1 MTSKIRVTFRFKI
14 LLSVLIVVTTV
25 VSLITFTMARMFHA
39 DKVAYVEDLVSL
51 VSVHAAAEANLRL
64 TAYQDQLVTAG
75 RVLDAT
81 NILRER
87 RDEALRNLFTRSPG
101 LVALR
106 VFENRKVMRLLLDS
120 LAIGAVGVSRTS
132 FLAAIARQAIPFDS
146 IEVGTL
152 YVRNSAISS
161 LLPLS
166 TVAVRVPRAAGRAP
180 LVVVG
185 TLDLNRSI
193 ALGRSSSAFDVFLV
207 DVDGRIVSHAD
218 ARRSASRERLDW
230 LPPLG
235 PGSLAMV
242 KQTERDGK
250 PMISGIANVGIGGL
264 RAGAEIP
271 KSVAYFALRNLLVDL
286 IMLALGLLVVAAV
299 VSLIWATQMTRSLDQ
314 LTHAAQAIGQGN
326 FDVQVAVPSRD
337 EVGQLA
343 GSFNQMASELH
354 GRERALKEAQA
365 QLIQSE
371 KMAAFG
377 QLGAGIAHEVKNP
390 LAGIQGMIQLTS
402 RSLSA
407 DNPLLETFAILEK
420 ETKRC
425 RAIIDSL
432 LKFARQENLAPEPI
446 ALEDVVADTKA
457 ILHHE
462 LSLHKITLETEI
474 PKNLPLIHGSANQI
488 QQVLMNLIL
497 NAEQAREPRGHGT
510 VEVRAAQ
517 RDDRFIELFVKDDG
531 PGIPRAVQARI
542 FEPFFTT
549 KAPGKGTGLGLAV
562 TFGIMRAHGGAIHV
576 ESEGGRGTTFL
587 LRFRVAGSHPAAGAH
602 PIDAPGPENPT
613 PGDPPGAPAGGGA
626 AGCAGSGRL

>member
-51 VSVHAAAEANLRL
+51 VSVHAAEEANLRL

-75 RVLDAT
+75 RVLDAS

-87 RDEALRNLFTRSPG
+87 RDEALRNLFSRSPG

-106 VFENRKVMRLLLDS
+106 VFENRKVVRLLLDS

-146 IEVGTL
+146 IEVGAL

-166 TVAVRVPRAAGRAP
+166 TVAVRVPRVAGRAR

-218 ARRSASRERLDW
+218 ARRSASRERLNW

-271 KSVAYFALRNLLVDL
+271 KSVAYFALRNLLVNL
-286 IMLALGLLVVAAV
+286 ILLALGLLVVAAV
-299 VSLIWATQMTRSLDQ
+299 VSLIWATQMTRSLGQ

-407 DNPLLETFAILEK
+407 DNPLHETFAILEK

-462 LSLHKITLETEI
+462 LSLHRIALETAI
-474 PKNLPLIHGSANQI
+474 PQNLPLIHGSANQI

-497 NAEQAREPRGHGT
+497 NAEQAMEPRGHGT

-576 ESEGGRGTTFL
+576 ESEEGRGTTFI
-587 LRFRVAGSHPAAGAH
+587 LRFRVAGSHPAT
-602 PIDAPGPENPT
+602 DAPSVEASDPEDPT
-613 PGDPPGAPAGGGA
+613 PEDRQA
-626 AGCAGSGRL
+626 A

>member
-1 MTSKIRVTFRFKI
+1 MREAPDMTLKIRVTFRFKI

-51 VSVHAAAEANLRL
+51 VSVHAAEEANLRL
-64 TAYQDQLVTAG
+64 TVYQDQLVTAG
-75 RVLDAT
+75 RVLDAS

-87 RDEALRNLFTRSPG
+87 RDEALRNLFNRSPG

-106 VFENRKVMRLLLDS
+106 VFENGKVVRLLVDS
-120 LAIGAVGVSRTS
+120 LSLGAVGVSRAS
-132 FLAAIARQAIPFDS
+132 FLAAIASQAIPFDS
-146 IEVGTL
+146 IETGSL

-166 TVAVRVPRAAGRAP
+166 TVAVRVPRVAGRVP

-207 DVDGRIVSHAD
+207 DVDGRIVAHAD
-218 ARRSASRERLDW
+218 ARRSASRERLGW
-230 LPPLG
+230 LPPLS

-271 KSVAYFALRNLLVDL
+271 KSVAYFTLRNLLVNL
-286 IMLALGLLVVAAV
+286 ILLALGLLVAAAV
-299 VSLIWATQMTRSLDQ
+299 ASLIWATQMTRSLGQ
-314 LTHAAQAIGQGN
+314 LTRAAQAIGQGN

-337 EVGQLA
+337 EMGQLA

-354 GRERALKEAQA
+354 GRERALKEAQT

-407 DNPLLETFAILEK
+407 DNPLHETFAILEK

-462 LSLHKITLETEI
+462 LSLHKIVLETVI
-474 PKNLPLIHGSANQI
+474 PPNLPLIQGSANQI
-488 QQVLMNLIL
+488 QQVLMNLLL
-497 NAEQAREPRGHGT
+497 NAEQAMDPRGHGT
-510 VEVRAAQ
+510 VEVKAAQ
-517 RDDRFIELFVKDDG
+517 RDDGFIELYVQDDG
-531 PGIPRAVQARI
+531 PGIPQAVQGRI

-549 KAPGKGTGLGLAV
+549 KPPGKGTGLGLAV
-562 TFGIMRAHGGAIHV
+562 TFGIMRAHGGAIRV
-576 ESEGGRGTTFL
+576 ESEEGRGTTFI
-587 LRFRVAGSHPAAGAH
+587 LRFRVAGSHPATDGAS
-602 PIDAPGPENPT
+602 IEAADPEDPT
-613 PGDPPGAPAGGGA
+613 PGDRRA
-626 AGCAGSGRL
+626 A

>member
-1 MTSKIRVTFRFKI
+1 MRGAPDMASKIRVTFRFKI

-51 VSVHAAAEANLRL
+51 VSVHAAEEANLRL

-87 RDEALRNLFTRSPG
+87 RDEALRNLFARSPG

-106 VFENRKVMRLLLDS
+106 VFENRKVVRLLLDS

-132 FLAAIARQAIPFDS
+132 FLAAIARQTIPFDS

-166 TVAVRVPRAAGRAP
+166 TVAVRVPRVAGRAP

-185 TLDLNRSI
+185 TVDLNRSI
-193 ALGRSSSAFDVFLV
+193 AVGRSSSAFDVFLV

-271 KSVAYFALRNLLVDL
+271 KSVAYFALRNLLVNL
-286 IMLALGLLVVAAV
+286 ILLALGLLVVAAV
-299 VSLIWATQMTRSLDQ
+299 VSLIWATQMTRSLGQ
-314 LTHAAQAIGQGN
+314 LTHAAHVIGQGN
-326 FDVQVAVPSRD
+326 FDIQVAVPSRD
-337 EVGQLA
+337 EMGQLA

-354 GRERALKEAQA
+354 GRDRALREAQT

-407 DNPLLETFAILEK
+407 DNPLHETFEILER

-446 ALEDVVADTKA
+446 ALENVVADTRA

-462 LSLHKITLETEI
+462 LSLHKIALETVI
-474 PKNLPLIHGSANQI
+474 PPNLPLIQGSANQI

-497 NAEQAREPRGHGT
+497 NAEQAMEPRGHGT
-510 VEVRAAQ
+510 VEVKAAQ
-517 RDDRFIELFVKDDG
+517 QDDGFIELSVHDDG
-531 PGIPRAVQARI
+531 PGIPRAVQSRI

-549 KAPGKGTGLGLAV
+549 KPPGKGTGLGLAV

-576 ESEGGRGTTFL
+576 ESEEGRGTTFI
-587 LRFRVAGSHPAAGAH
+587 LRFRVAGSHPAAD
-602 PIDAPGPENPT
+602 PIEASEPEDPT
-613 PGDPPGAPAGGGA
+613 PGDRRA
-626 AGCAGSGRL
+626 A

>member
-1 MTSKIRVTFRFKI
+1 
-14 LLSVLIVVTTV
+14 
-25 VSLITFTMARMFHA
+25 
-39 DKVAYVEDLVSL
+39 
-51 VSVHAAAEANLRL
+51 
-64 TAYQDQLVTAG
+64 
-75 RVLDAT
+75 
-81 NILRER
+81 
-87 RDEALRNLFTRSPG
+87 
-101 LVALR
+101 
-106 VFENRKVMRLLLDS
+106 
-120 LAIGAVGVSRTS
+120 
-132 FLAAIARQAIPFDS
+132 
-146 IEVGTL
+146 
-152 YVRNSAISS
+152 
-161 LLPLS
+161 
-166 TVAVRVPRAAGRAP
+166 
-180 LVVVG
+180 VVVG

-218 ARRSASRERLDW
+218 ARRSASRERLNW

-271 KSVAYFALRNLLVDL
+271 KSVAYFALRNLLVNL
-286 IMLALGLLVVAAV
+286 ILLALGLLVVAAV
-299 VSLIWATQMTRSLDQ
+299 VSLIWATQMTRSLGQ

-407 DNPLLETFAILEK
+407 DNPLHETFAILEK

-462 LSLHKITLETEI
+462 LSLHRIALETAI
-474 PKNLPLIHGSANQI
+474 PQNLPLIHGSANQI

-497 NAEQAREPRGHGT
+497 NAEQAMEPRGHGT

-531 PGIPRAVQARI
+531 PGIPQAVQARI

-576 ESEGGRGTTFL
+576 ESEEGRGTTFI
-587 LRFRVAGSHPAAGAH
+587 LRFRVAGSHPAT
-602 PIDAPGPENPT
+602 DAPSVEASDPEDPT
-613 PGDPPGAPAGGGA
+613 PEDRQA
-626 AGCAGSGRL
+626 A

>member
-51 VSVHAAAEANLRL
+51 VSVHAAEEANLRL

-75 RVLDAT
+75 RVLDAS

-87 RDEALRNLFTRSPG
+87 RDEALRNLFSRSPG

-106 VFENRKVMRLLLDS
+106 VFENRKVVRLLLDS

-146 IEVGTL
+146 IEVGAL

-166 TVAVRVPRAAGRAP
+166 TVAVRVPRVAGRAR

-218 ARRSASRERLDW
+218 ARRSASRERLNW

-271 KSVAYFALRNLLVDL
+271 KSVAYFALRNLLVNL
-286 IMLALGLLVVAAV
+286 ILLALGLLVVAAV
-299 VSLIWATQMTRSLDQ
+299 VSLIWATQMTRSLGQ

-407 DNPLLETFAILEK
+407 DNAPHETCAILEK

-462 LSLHKITLETEI
+462 LSLHRIALETAI
-474 PKNLPLIHGSANQI
+474 PPNLPLIHGSANQI

-497 NAEQAREPRGHGT
+497 NAEQAMEPRGHGT

-576 ESEGGRGTTFL
+576 ESEEGRGTTFI
-587 LRFRVAGSHPAAGAH
+587 LRFRVAGSHPAT
-602 PIDAPGPENPT
+602 DAPSVEASDPEDPT
-613 PGDPPGAPAGGGA
+613 PEDRQA
-626 AGCAGSGRL
+626 A

>member
-51 VSVHAAAEANLRL
+51 VSVHAAEEANLRL

-75 RVLDAT
+75 RVLDAS

-87 RDEALRNLFTRSPG
+87 RDEALRNLFSRSPG

-106 VFENRKVMRLLLDS
+106 VFENRKVVRLLLDS
-120 LAIGAVGVSRTS
+120 LAIGAVGVNRTS

-146 IEVGTL
+146 IEVGAL

-166 TVAVRVPRAAGRAP
+166 TVAVRVPRVAGRAR

-218 ARRSASRERLDW
+218 ARRSASRERLNW

-271 KSVAYFALRNLLVDL
+271 KSVAYFALRNLLVNL
-286 IMLALGLLVVAAV
+286 ILLALGLLVVAAV
-299 VSLIWATQMTRSLDQ
+299 VSLIWATQMTRSLGQ

-377 QLGAGIAHEVKNP
+377 QLGAASP
-390 LAGIQGMIQLTS
+390 TRS
-402 RSLSA
+402 RIRWQ
-407 DNPLLETFAILEK
+407 EF
-420 ETKRC
+420 
-425 RAIIDSL
+425 RA
-432 LKFARQENLAPEPI
+432 
-446 ALEDVVADTKA
+446 
-457 ILHHE
+457 
-462 LSLHKITLETEI
+462 
-474 PKNLPLIHGSANQI
+474 
-488 QQVLMNLIL
+488 
-497 NAEQAREPRGHGT
+497 
-510 VEVRAAQ
+510 
-517 RDDRFIELFVKDDG
+517 
-531 PGIPRAVQARI
+531 
-542 FEPFFTT
+542 
-549 KAPGKGTGLGLAV
+549 
-562 TFGIMRAHGGAIHV
+562 
-576 ESEGGRGTTFL
+576 
-587 LRFRVAGSHPAAGAH
+587 
-602 PIDAPGPENPT
+602 
-613 PGDPPGAPAGGGA
+613 
-626 AGCAGSGRL
+626 

>member
-51 VSVHAAAEANLRL
+51 VSVHAAEEANLRL

-75 RVLDAT
+75 RVLDAS

-87 RDEALRNLFTRSPG
+87 RDEALRNLFSRSPG

-106 VFENRKVMRLLLDS
+106 VFENRKVVRLLLDS
-120 LAIGAVGVSRTS
+120 LAIGAVGVNRTS

-146 IEVGTL
+146 IEVGAL

-166 TVAVRVPRAAGRAP
+166 TVAVRVPRVAGRAR

-218 ARRSASRERLDW
+218 ARRSASRERLNW

-271 KSVAYFALRNLLVDL
+271 KSVAYFALRNLLVNL
-286 IMLALGLLVVAAV
+286 ILLALGLLVVAAV
-299 VSLIWATQMTRSLDQ
+299 VSLIWATQMTRSLGQ

-407 DNPLLETFAILEK
+407 DNPLHETFAILEK

-462 LSLHKITLETEI
+462 LSLHRIALETAI
-474 PKNLPLIHGSANQI
+474 PQNLPLIHGSANQI

-497 NAEQAREPRGHGT
+497 NAEQAMEPRGHGT

-576 ESEGGRGTTFL
+576 ESEEGRGTTFI
-587 LRFRVAGSHPAAGAH
+587 LRFRVAGSHPAT
-602 PIDAPGPENPT
+602 DAPSVEASDPEDPT
-613 PGDPPGAPAGGGA
+613 PEDRQA
-626 AGCAGSGRL
+626 A

>member
-51 VSVHAAAEANLRL
+51 VSVHAAEEANLRL

-75 RVLDAT
+75 RVLDAS

-87 RDEALRNLFTRSPG
+87 RDEALRNLFSRSPG

-106 VFENRKVMRLLLDS
+106 VFENRKVVRLLLDS
-120 LAIGAVGVSRTS
+120 LAIGAVGVNRTS

-146 IEVGTL
+146 IEVGAL

-166 TVAVRVPRAAGRAP
+166 TVAVRVPRVAGRAR

-218 ARRSASRERLDW
+218 ARRSASRERLNW

-271 KSVAYFALRNLLVDL
+271 KSVAYFALRNLLVNL
-286 IMLALGLLVVAAV
+286 ILLALGLLVVAAV
-299 VSLIWATQMTRSLDQ
+299 VSLIWATQMTRSLGQ

-407 DNPLLETFAILEK
+407 DNPLHETFAILEK

-462 LSLHKITLETEI
+462 LSLHRIALETAI
-474 PKNLPLIHGSANQI
+474 PPNLPLIHGSANQI

-497 NAEQAREPRGHGT
+497 NAEQAMEPRGHGT

-576 ESEGGRGTTFL
+576 ESEEGRGTTFI
-587 LRFRVAGSHPAAGAH
+587 LRFRVAGSHPAT
-602 PIDAPGPENPT
+602 DAPSVEASDPEDPT
-613 PGDPPGAPAGGGA
+613 PEDRQA
-626 AGCAGSGRL
+626 A

>member
-51 VSVHAAAEANLRL
+51 VSVHAAEEANLRL

-75 RVLDAT
+75 RVLDAS

-87 RDEALRNLFTRSPG
+87 RDEALRNLFSRSPG

-106 VFENRKVMRLLLDS
+106 VFENRKVVRLLLDS

-146 IEVGTL
+146 IEVGAL

-166 TVAVRVPRAAGRAP
+166 TVAVRVPRVAGRAR

-218 ARRSASRERLDW
+218 ARRSASRERLNW

-271 KSVAYFALRNLLVDL
+271 KSVAYFALRNLLVNL
-286 IMLALGLLVVAAV
+286 ILLALGLLVVAAV
-299 VSLIWATQMTRSLDQ
+299 VSLIWATQMTRSLGQ

-407 DNPLLETFAILEK
+407 DNPLHETFAILEK

-462 LSLHKITLETEI
+462 LSLHRIAFETAI
-474 PKNLPLIHGSANQI
+474 PPNLPLIHGSANQI

-497 NAEQAREPRGHGT
+497 NAEQAMEPRGHGT

-576 ESEGGRGTTFL
+576 ESEEGRGTTFI
-587 LRFRVAGSHPAAGAH
+587 LRFRVAGSHPAT
-602 PIDAPGPENPT
+602 DAPSVEASDPEDPT
-613 PGDPPGAPAGGGA
+613 PEDRQA
-626 AGCAGSGRL
+626 A

>member
-1 MTSKIRVTFRFKI
+1 MRGASDMPSKIQVTFRFKI

-39 DKVAYVEDLVSL
+39 DKVAYVEDVVSL
-51 VSVHAAAEANLRL
+51 VSVHAAEEANLRL

-75 RVLDAT
+75 RVLDAS

-87 RDEALRNLFTRSPG
+87 RDEALKNLFIRSPG

-106 VFENRKVMRLLLDS
+106 VFEGRKLVQLLLDNV
-120 LAIGAVGVSRTS
+120 ATDAAGVSRAS
-132 FLAAIARQAIPFDS
+132 FLAAIARYPVPLDS
-146 IEVGTL
+146 IGVGTL
-152 YVRNSAISS
+152 YVRNAAVSS
-161 LLPLS
+161 SLPLS
-166 TVAVRVPRAAGRAP
+166 TIAVRVPRAAGRAP

-185 TLDLNRSI
+185 SVDLSRSV
-193 ALGRSSSAFDVFLV
+193 ALGRGSSAFDVFLV
-207 DVDGRIVSHAD
+207 DVDGRIVSD
-218 ARRSASRERLDW
+218 VDPRRAASRERLEW
-230 LPPLG
+230 LPSLG
-235 PGSLAMV
+235 PGSLSMV
-242 KQTERDGK
+242 KETERDGK
-250 PMISGIANVGIGGL
+250 PMVSGIANVGIGGL

-271 KSVAYFALRNLLVDL
+271 KSVAYFALRNLLANL
-286 IMLALGLLVVAAV
+286 IFLALGLLIAAAI
-299 VSLIWATQMTRSLDQ
+299 VSLIWATQMTRSLSQ
-314 LTHAAQAIGQGN
+314 LTHAAQAIGHGD

-337 EVGQLA
+337 EMGQLA

-354 GRERALKEAQA
+354 GRDLALRDAQA

-402 RSLSA
+402 RSLA
-407 DNPLLETFAILEK
+407 AGNPLLETFAILEK

-446 ALEDVVADTKA
+446 ALDEVVADTKA

-462 LSLHKITLETEI
+462 LSLHKIALQTAI
-474 PKNLPLIHGSANQI
+474 PKDLPLIHGSANQI

-497 NAEQAREPRGHGT
+497 NAEQAMEPRGHGV
-510 VEVRAAQ
+510 VEVTAAAQ
-517 RDDRFIELFVKDDG
+517 ADGFIELSVRDDG

-562 TFGIMRAHGGAIHV
+562 TFGIMRAHGGTIRV
-576 ESEGGRGTTFL
+576 ESEEGAGTRFIL
-587 LRFRVAGSHPAAGAH
+587 SFRVAGSHSATETDSAEKS
-602 PIDAPGPENPT
+602 GPEDPT
-613 PGDPPGAPAGGGA
+613 PGDRRA
-626 AGCAGSGRL
+626 A

>member
-51 VSVHAAAEANLRL
+51 VSVHAAEEANLRL

-75 RVLDAT
+75 RVLDAS

-87 RDEALRNLFTRSPG
+87 RDEALRNLFSRSPG

-106 VFENRKVMRLLLDS
+106 VFENRKVVRLLLDS

-146 IEVGTL
+146 IEVGAL

-166 TVAVRVPRAAGRAP
+166 TVAVRVPRVAGRAR

-218 ARRSASRERLDW
+218 ARRSASRERLNW

-264 RAGAEIP
+264 RAGAEIR
-271 KSVAYFALRNLLVDL
+271 KSVAYFALRNLLVNL
-286 IMLALGLLVVAAV
+286 ILLALGLLVVAAV
-299 VSLIWATQMTRSLDQ
+299 VSLIWATQMTRSLGQ

-407 DNPLLETFAILEK
+407 DNPLHETFAILEK

-462 LSLHKITLETEI
+462 LSLHRIALETAI
-474 PKNLPLIHGSANQI
+474 PQNLPLIHGSANQI

-497 NAEQAREPRGHGT
+497 NAEQAMEPRGHGT

-531 PGIPRAVQARI
+531 PGIPQAVQARI

-549 KAPGKGTGLGLAV
+549 RAPGKGTGIGLAV

-576 ESEGGRGTTFL
+576 ESEEGRGTTFI
-587 LRFRVAGSHPAAGAH
+587 LRFRVAGSHPAT
-602 PIDAPGPENPT
+602 DAPSVEASDPEDPT
-613 PGDPPGAPAGGGA
+613 PEDRQA
-626 AGCAGSGRL
+626 A

>member
-51 VSVHAAAEANLRL
+51 VSVHAAEEANLRL

-75 RVLDAT
+75 RVLDAS

-87 RDEALRNLFTRSPG
+87 RDEALRNLFSRSPG

-106 VFENRKVMRLLLDS
+106 VFENRKVVRLLLDS
-120 LAIGAVGVSRTS
+120 LAIGAVGVNRTS

-146 IEVGTL
+146 IEVGAL

-166 TVAVRVPRAAGRAP
+166 TVAVRVPRVAGRAR

-218 ARRSASRERLDW
+218 ARRSASRERLNW

-271 KSVAYFALRNLLVDL
+271 KSVAYFALRNLLVNL
-286 IMLALGLLVVAAV
+286 ILLALGLLVVAAV

-407 DNPLLETFAILEK
+407 DNPLHETFAILEK

-462 LSLHKITLETEI
+462 LSLHRIALETAI
-474 PKNLPLIHGSANQI
+474 PQNLPLIQGSANQI

-497 NAEQAREPRGHGT
+497 NAEQAMEPRGHGT

-531 PGIPRAVQARI
+531 PGIPQAVQARI

-576 ESEGGRGTTFL
+576 ESEEGRGTTFI
-587 LRFRVAGSHPAAGAH
+587 LRFRVAGSHPAT
-602 PIDAPGPENPT
+602 DAPSVEASDPEDPT
-613 PGDPPGAPAGGGA
+613 PEDRQA
-626 AGCAGSGRL
+626 A

>member
-51 VSVHAAAEANLRL
+51 VSVHAAEEANLRL

-75 RVLDAT
+75 RVLDAS

-87 RDEALRNLFTRSPG
+87 RDEALRNLFSRSPG

-106 VFENRKVMRLLLDS
+106 VFENRKVVRLLLDS
-120 LAIGAVGVSRTS
+120 LAIGAVGVNRTS

-146 IEVGTL
+146 IEVGAL

-166 TVAVRVPRAAGRAP
+166 TVAVRVPRVAGRAR

-218 ARRSASRERLDW
+218 ARRSASRERLNW

-271 KSVAYFALRNLLVDL
+271 KSVAYFALRNLLVNL

-407 DNPLLETFAILEK
+407 DNPLHETFAILEK

-462 LSLHKITLETEI
+462 LSLHRIALETAI
-474 PKNLPLIHGSANQI
+474 PQNLPLIQGSANQI

-497 NAEQAREPRGHGT
+497 NAEQAMEPRGHGT

-531 PGIPRAVQARI
+531 PGIPQAVQARI

-576 ESEGGRGTTFL
+576 ESEEGRGTTFI
-587 LRFRVAGSHPAAGAH
+587 LRFRVAGSHPAT
-602 PIDAPGPENPT
+602 DAPSVEASDPEDPT
-613 PGDPPGAPAGGGA
+613 PEDRQA
-626 AGCAGSGRL
+626 A

>member
-51 VSVHAAAEANLRL
+51 VSVHAAEEANLRL

-75 RVLDAT
+75 RVLDAS

-87 RDEALRNLFTRSPG
+87 RDEALRNLFSRSPG

-106 VFENRKVMRLLLDS
+106 VFENRKVVRLLLDS
-120 LAIGAVGVSRTS
+120 LAIGAVGVNRTS

-146 IEVGTL
+146 IEVGAL

-166 TVAVRVPRAAGRAP
+166 TVAVRVPRVAGRAR

-218 ARRSASRERLDW
+218 ARRSASRERLNW

-271 KSVAYFALRNLLVDL
+271 KSVAYFALRNLLVNL
-286 IMLALGLLVVAAV
+286 ILLALGLLVVAAV
-299 VSLIWATQMTRSLDQ
+299 VSLIWATQMTRSLGQ

-407 DNPLLETFAILEK
+407 DNPLHETFAILEK

-446 ALEDVVADTKA
+446 ALEGVVADTKA

-462 LSLHKITLETEI
+462 LSLHRIALETAI
-474 PKNLPLIHGSANQI
+474 PQNLPLIHGSANQI

-497 NAEQAREPRGHGT
+497 NAEQAMEPRGHGT

-531 PGIPRAVQARI
+531 PGIPQAVQARI

-576 ESEGGRGTTFL
+576 ESEEGRGTTFI
-587 LRFRVAGSHPAAGAH
+587 LRFRVAGSHPAT
-602 PIDAPGPENPT
+602 DAPSVEASDPEDPT
-613 PGDPPGAPAGGGA
+613 PEDRQA
-626 AGCAGSGRL
+626 A

>member
-51 VSVHAAAEANLRL
+51 VSVHAAEEANLRL

-75 RVLDAT
+75 RVLDAS

-87 RDEALRNLFTRSPG
+87 RDEALRNLFSRSPG

-106 VFENRKVMRLLLDS
+106 VFENRKVVRLLLDS

-146 IEVGTL
+146 IEVGAL

-166 TVAVRVPRAAGRAP
+166 TVAVRVPRVAGRAR

-218 ARRSASRERLDW
+218 ARRSASRERLNW

-271 KSVAYFALRNLLVDL
+271 KSVAYFALRNLLVNL
-286 IMLALGLLVVAAV
+286 ILLALGLLVVAAV
-299 VSLIWATQMTRSLDQ
+299 VSLIWATQMTRSLGQ

-407 DNPLLETFAILEK
+407 DNPLHETFAILEK

-462 LSLHKITLETEI
+462 LSLHRIALETAI
-474 PKNLPLIHGSANQI
+474 PPNLPLIHGSANQI

-497 NAEQAREPRGHGT
+497 NAEQAMEPRGHGT

-576 ESEGGRGTTFL
+576 ESEEGRGTTFI
-587 LRFRVAGSHPAAGAH
+587 LRFRVAGSHPAT
-602 PIDAPGPENPT
+602 DAPSVEASDPEDPT
-613 PGDPPGAPAGGGA
+613 PEDRQA
-626 AGCAGSGRL
+626 A

>member
-1 MTSKIRVTFRFKI
+1 MRRATDMPSKIRVTFRFKI

-51 VSVHAAAEANLRL
+51 VSVHAAEEADLRL
-64 TAYQDQLVTAG
+64 SAYRDQLVTAG
-75 RVLDAT
+75 RVLDAS

-87 RDEALRNLFTRSPG
+87 RSEALRNLFSRSPG

-106 VFENRKVMRLLLDS
+106 VFDGRKMVAMLLDS
-120 LAIGAVGVSRTS
+120 LTTDAAGVSGTA
-132 FLAAIARQAIPFDS
+132 FLGAIAKHPIPFDS
-146 IEVGTL
+146 IGVGTL
-152 YVRNSAISS
+152 YVRNSAVSSS
-161 LLPLS
+161 LPVS
-166 TVAVRVPRAAGRAP
+166 TIAVRIPRVAGRPP

-185 TLDLNRSI
+185 TVDLNRSI

-207 DVDGRIVSHAD
+207 DADGRVVSHVD
-218 ARRSASRERLDW
+218 ARRTASRERLDW
-230 LPPLG
+230 LPPLT

-242 KQTERDGK
+242 KETERDGK
-250 PMISGIANVGIGGL
+250 PMVSGIANVGIGGL

-271 KSVAYFALRNLLVDL
+271 KSVAYFALRSLLVNL
-286 IMLALGLLVVAAV
+286 ILLALGLLIVAAI
-299 VSLIWATQMTRSLDQ
+299 VSLIWATQMTRSLSQ
-314 LTHAAQAIGQGN
+314 LTHAAQEIGHGH

-337 EVGQLA
+337 EMGQLA

-354 GRERALKEAQA
+354 DRELALREAQA

-402 RSLSA
+402 RSLPA
-407 DNPLLETFAILEK
+407 DHPLLETFAILEK

-425 RAIIDSL
+425 RTIIDSL
-432 LKFARQENLAPEPI
+432 LKFARQENLQPEPI
-446 ALEDVVADTKA
+446 ALAEVVADTKA

-462 LSLHKITLETEI
+462 LSLHKITLETAVPED
-474 PKNLPLIHGSANQI
+474 LPLIHGSANQI

-497 NAEQAREPRGHGT
+497 NAEQAMESRGQGA
-510 VEVRAAQ
+510 VEIKAARQ
-517 RDDRFIELFVKDDG
+517 GDSLIELYVQDDG

-562 TFGIMRAHGGAIHV
+562 TFGIMRAHRGTIRV
-576 ESEGGRGTTFL
+576 ESEEGQGTKFIL
-587 LRFRVAGSHPAAGAH
+587 GFRVAGSQPAA
-602 PIDAPGPENPT
+602 DADSTKTSGPEDPT
-613 PGDPPGAPAGGGA
+613 PGDQRA
-626 AGCAGSGRL
+626 A

>member
-51 VSVHAAAEANLRL
+51 VSVHAAEEANLRL

-75 RVLDAT
+75 RVLDAS

-87 RDEALRNLFTRSPG
+87 RDEALRNLFSRSPG

-106 VFENRKVMRLLLDS
+106 VFENRKVVRLLLDS
-120 LAIGAVGVSRTS
+120 LAIGAVGVNRTS

-146 IEVGTL
+146 IEVGAL

-166 TVAVRVPRAAGRAP
+166 TVAVRVPRVAGRAR

-218 ARRSASRERLDW
+218 ARRSASRERLNW

-271 KSVAYFALRNLLVDL
+271 KSVAYFALRNLLVNL
-286 IMLALGLLVVAAV
+286 ILLALGLLVVAAV
-299 VSLIWATQMTRSLDQ
+299 VSLIWATQMTRSLGQ

-407 DNPLLETFAILEK
+407 DNPLHETFAILEK

-462 LSLHKITLETEI
+462 LSLHRIALETAI
-474 PKNLPLIHGSANQI
+474 PLNLPLIHGSANQI

-497 NAEQAREPRGHGT
+497 NAEQAMEPRGHGT

-576 ESEGGRGTTFL
+576 ESEEGRGTTFI
-587 LRFRVAGSHPAAGAH
+587 LRFRVAGSHPAT
-602 PIDAPGPENPT
+602 DAPSVEASDPEDPT
-613 PGDPPGAPAGGGA
+613 PEDRQA
-626 AGCAGSGRL
+626 A

>member
-1 MTSKIRVTFRFKI
+1 MREAPDMTLKIRVTFRFKI

-51 VSVHAAAEANLRL
+51 VSVHAAEEANLRL
-64 TAYQDQLVTAG
+64 TVYQDQLVTAG
-75 RVLDAT
+75 RVLDAS

-87 RDEALRNLFTRSPG
+87 RDEALRNLFNRSPG

-106 VFENRKVMRLLLDS
+106 VFENGKVVRLLVDS
-120 LAIGAVGVSRTS
+120 LSLGAVGVSRAS
-132 FLAAIARQAIPFDS
+132 FLAAIASQAIPFDS
-146 IEVGTL
+146 IETGSL

-166 TVAVRVPRAAGRAP
+166 TVAVRVPRVAGRVP

-207 DVDGRIVSHAD
+207 DVDGRIVAHAD
-218 ARRSASRERLDW
+218 ARRSASRERLGW
-230 LPPLG
+230 LPPLS

-271 KSVAYFALRNLLVDL
+271 KSVAYFTLRNLLVNL
-286 IMLALGLLVVAAV
+286 ILLALGLLVAAAV
-299 VSLIWATQMTRSLDQ
+299 ASLIWATQMTRSLGQ
-314 LTHAAQAIGQGN
+314 LTRAAQAIGQGN

-337 EVGQLA
+337 EMGQLA

-354 GRERALKEAQA
+354 GRERALKEAQT
-365 QLIQSE
+365 QLVQSE

-407 DNPLLETFAILEK
+407 DNPLHETFAILEK

-462 LSLHKITLETEI
+462 LSLHKIVLETVI
-474 PKNLPLIHGSANQI
+474 PPNLPLIQGSANQI
-488 QQVLMNLIL
+488 QQVLMNLLL
-497 NAEQAREPRGHGT
+497 NAEQAMDPRGHGT
-510 VEVRAAQ
+510 VEVKAAQ
-517 RDDRFIELFVKDDG
+517 RDDGFIELYVQDDG
-531 PGIPRAVQARI
+531 PGIPQAVQGRI

-549 KAPGKGTGLGLAV
+549 KPPGKGTGLGLAV
-562 TFGIMRAHGGAIHV
+562 TFGIMRAHGGAIRV
-576 ESEGGRGTTFL
+576 ESEEGRGTTFI
-587 LRFRVAGSHPAAGAH
+587 LRFRVAGSHPATDGAS
-602 PIDAPGPENPT
+602 IEAADPEDPT
-613 PGDPPGAPAGGGA
+613 PGDRRA
-626 AGCAGSGRL
+626 A

>member
-51 VSVHAAAEANLRL
+51 VSVHAAEEANLRL

-75 RVLDAT
+75 RVLDAS

-87 RDEALRNLFTRSPG
+87 RDEALRNLFSRSPG

-106 VFENRKVMRLLLDS
+106 VFENRKVVRLLLDS

-146 IEVGTL
+146 IEVGAL

-166 TVAVRVPRAAGRAP
+166 TVAVRVPRVAGRAR

-218 ARRSASRERLDW
+218 ARRSASRERLNW

-271 KSVAYFALRNLLVDL
+271 KSVAYFALRNLLVNL
-286 IMLALGLLVVAAV
+286 ILLALGLLVVAAV
-299 VSLIWATQMTRSLDQ
+299 VSLIWATQMTRSLGQ

-407 DNPLLETFAILEK
+407 DNPLHETFAILEK

-446 ALEDVVADTKA
+446 ALEGVVADTKA

-462 LSLHKITLETEI
+462 LSLHRIALETAI
-474 PKNLPLIHGSANQI
+474 PQNLPLIHGSANQI

-497 NAEQAREPRGHGT
+497 NAEQAMEPRGHGT

-576 ESEGGRGTTFL
+576 ESEEGRGTTFI
-587 LRFRVAGSHPAAGAH
+587 LRFRVAGSHPAT
-602 PIDAPGPENPT
+602 DAPSVEASDPEDPT
-613 PGDPPGAPAGGGA
+613 PEDRQA
-626 AGCAGSGRL
+626 A

>member
-51 VSVHAAAEANLRL
+51 VSVHAAEEANLRL

-75 RVLDAT
+75 RVLDAS

-87 RDEALRNLFTRSPG
+87 RDEALRNLFSRSPG

-106 VFENRKVMRLLLDS
+106 VFENRKVVRLLLDS
-120 LAIGAVGVSRTS
+120 LAIGAVGVNRTS

-146 IEVGTL
+146 IEVGAL

-166 TVAVRVPRAAGRAP
+166 TVAVRVPRVAGRAR

-218 ARRSASRERLDW
+218 ARRSASRERLNW

-271 KSVAYFALRNLLVDL
+271 KSVAYFALRNLLVNL
-286 IMLALGLLVVAAV
+286 ILLALGLLVVAAV
-299 VSLIWATQMTRSLDQ
+299 VSLIWATQMTRSLGQ

-407 DNPLLETFAILEK
+407 DNPLHETFAILEK

-446 ALEDVVADTKA
+446 ALEGVVADTKA

-462 LSLHKITLETEI
+462 LSLHRIALETAI
-474 PKNLPLIHGSANQI
+474 PQNLPLIHGSANQI

-497 NAEQAREPRGHGT
+497 NAEQAMEPRGHGT

-576 ESEGGRGTTFL
+576 ESEEGRGTTFI
-587 LRFRVAGSHPAAGAH
+587 LRFRVAGSHPAT
-602 PIDAPGPENPT
+602 DAPSVEASDPEDPT
-613 PGDPPGAPAGGGA
+613 PEDRQA
-626 AGCAGSGRL
+626 A

>member
-1 MTSKIRVTFRFKI
+1 MRGAFDMRSKIRVTFRFKI

-51 VSVHAAAEANLRL
+51 VSVHAAEEADLRL
-64 TAYQDQLVTAG
+64 TAYRDQLVTAG
-75 RVLDAT
+75 RVMGAS
-81 NILRER
+81 NILAER
-87 RDEALRNLFTRSPG
+87 RDEALRTLFTRTPG

-106 VFENRKVMRLLLDS
+106 VFEGRKATAMLVDS
-120 LAIGAVGVSRTS
+120 VTTRAAGVSRAS
-132 FLAAIARQAIPFDS
+132 FLAAIAKHPVPLDS
-146 IEVGTL
+146 IEVGAL

-161 LLPLS
+161 SLPVS
-166 TVAVRVPRAAGRAP
+166 TIAVRIPRSAGGAP

-185 TLDLNRSI
+185 TVDLNRSI
-193 ALGRSSSAFDVFLV
+193 SLGRSSSAFDVFLV
-207 DVDGRIVSHAD
+207 DVDGRIVSHVD
-218 ARRSASRERLDW
+218 PRRTASQEKLDW

-235 PGSLAMV
+235 PGSVAMV
-242 KQTERDGK
+242 KETERDGK
-250 PMISGIANVGIGGL
+250 RMVTGIASVGIGGL

-271 KSVAYFALRNLLVDL
+271 KSAAYFALRKLLTNLIL
-286 IMLALGLLVVAAV
+286 LALGLLIVSAIA
-299 VSLIWATQMTRSLDQ
+299 SLIWATQMTRSLSQ
-314 LTHAAQAIGQGN
+314 LTHAAQAIGQGH

-337 EVGQLA
+337 EMGQLA
-343 GSFNQMASELH
+343 GSFNQMASELNS
-354 GRERALKEAQA
+354 RELALKGAQA

-402 RSLSA
+402 RSLPA
-407 DNPLLETFAILEK
+407 DHPLHETFAILEK

-425 RAIIDSL
+425 RTIIDSL
-432 LKFARQENLAPEPI
+432 LKFARQENLQPEPI
-446 ALEDVVADTKA
+446 ALIGVVADTKA

-462 LSLHKITLETEI
+462 LSLHKIALETAVPED
-474 PKNLPLIHGSANQI
+474 LPLIHGSANQI

-497 NAEQAREPRGHGT
+497 NAEQAMESRGQGV
-510 VEVRAAQ
+510 VEVKAA
-517 RDDRFIELFVKDDG
+517 RRGDGFIELSVEDDG

-562 TFGIMRAHGGAIHV
+562 TFGIMRAHKGTIRV
-576 ESEGGRGTTFL
+576 ESEEGAGTKFIL
-587 LRFRVAGSHPAAGAH
+587 SFPVAGSHPAAD
-602 PIDAPGPENPT
+602 IDAAEKSGPDGPN
-613 PGDPPGAPAGGGA
+613 PGDQRA
-626 AGCAGSGRL
+626 A

>member
-51 VSVHAAAEANLRL
+51 VSVHAAEEANLRL

-75 RVLDAT
+75 RVLDAS

-87 RDEALRNLFTRSPG
+87 RDEALRNLFSRSPG

-106 VFENRKVMRLLLDS
+106 VFENRKVVRLLLDS
-120 LAIGAVGVSRTS
+120 LAIGAVGVNRTS

-146 IEVGTL
+146 IEVGAL

-166 TVAVRVPRAAGRAP
+166 TVAVRVPRVAGRAR

-218 ARRSASRERLDW
+218 ARRSASRERLNW

-271 KSVAYFALRNLLVDL
+271 KSVAYFALRNLLVNL
-286 IMLALGLLVVAAV
+286 ILLALGLLVVAAV
-299 VSLIWATQMTRSLDQ
+299 VSLIWATQMTRSLGQ

-407 DNPLLETFAILEK
+407 DNPLHETFAILEK

-462 LSLHKITLETEI
+462 LSLHRIALETAI
-474 PKNLPLIHGSANQI
+474 PQNLPLIHGSANQI

-497 NAEQAREPRGHGT
+497 NAEQAMEPRGHGT

-531 PGIPRAVQARI
+531 PGIPQAVQARI

-576 ESEGGRGTTFL
+576 ESEEGRGTTFI
-587 LRFRVAGSHPAAGAH
+587 LRFRVAGSHPAT
-602 PIDAPGPENPT
+602 DAPSVEASDPEDPT
-613 PGDPPGAPAGGGA
+613 PEDRQA
-626 AGCAGSGRL
+626 A